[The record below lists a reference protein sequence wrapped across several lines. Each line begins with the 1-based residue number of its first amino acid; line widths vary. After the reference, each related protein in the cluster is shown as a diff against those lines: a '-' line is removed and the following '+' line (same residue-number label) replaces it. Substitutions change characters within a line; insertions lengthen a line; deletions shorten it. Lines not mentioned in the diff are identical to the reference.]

1 MAQNASFRGVS
12 RNIEITPK
20 NRRDDVRTLPR
31 RISDALDTP
40 SGVLWFFMS
49 IAIATV
55 TVGLYLPLAGEIA
68 FVAALSTYFM
78 KFQYGSRKWQTSFR
92 VPAYLHKMTGRVYKD
107 ASTGGRK
114 GEGLYYLGMDLET
127 DEELWTAANDLRTHR
142 LVVGTTG
149 SGKTEEIMGNIFN
162 SLVLESGAILVDGKS
177 DPKTFASVFRVC
189 RVLGRE
195 EDLLL
200 INYIMGGKDF
210 ASGLDARRT
219 NTYNPLSSGSAAMK
233 AELMVSLLDSGSGG
247 GNSDMWQGRAISF
260 LEAITPP
267 LSFLADKG
275 LLLFNSK
282 LLSDFYILTNIEN
295 LVWFGIFRDQNGKI
309 VDLRNGSEDYRRIY
323 NDLTNKYCGALQLY
337 LNNLPGYEAPEKP
350 HRPTKMD
357 TATYEEFQRQFAVL
371 ERDRNKSTP
380 EENGEKK
387 KGGNDPSRAK
397 VLEQHGF
404 ITMQLV
410 RATGNLTFNYGH
422 IYSDEI
428 GEINYRDVLLNR
440 RVLLVLLPALER
452 SKASME
458 QLGKMAVSA
467 IKGVLATLLDTPLEG
482 SYRKI
487 IEGRPSNAKI
497 PYSIICDE
505 YGYYVVPGFA
515 VAPAQA
521 RSYGVSLTFGTQDLP
536 SLSKADKAEGEAT
549 WENTNLRHLGR
560 MTGGKESETFKKF
573 DGAAGQAMVQV
584 SKSMSYQRGRLDGFK
599 ISSDSSVEHVGR
611 LDPDDL
617 MQQADGEFHLIVGT
631 KSEGLGGARVVRYR
645 AFYTGDVPE
654 PDELRLVPYVQVKT
668 FSDSE
673 RSTIARNEAIASNV
687 SKLSSSEFDAEIRQS
702 ALFANVESDI
712 IAKFLSKCETEA
724 IELSNSQIREWLDDY
739 DREALE
745 KRKAVAST
753 TVKSDIIALV
763 DRMLKEAIDSNGC
776 KALHRSAVDAL
787 INQWESYDDE
797 SGGIKKH
804 DKERLIAQDKT
815 FKAHSTL
822 LENVK
827 EQA

>member
-1 MAQNASFRGVS
+1 MAQNANFRGVS
-12 RNIEITPK
+12 RQAEITPK
-20 NRRDDVRTLPR
+20 SRRDDVRTLPR
-31 RISDALDTP
+31 RIGDALDTP
-40 SGVLWFFMS
+40 SGVLWYFMT
-49 IAIATV
+49 IAVLTA
-55 TVGLYLPLAGEIA
+55 TVGLYLPLAGEAA
-68 FVAALSTYFM
+68 FIFALITYLM

-92 VPAYLHKMTGRVYKD
+92 VPAYLHKLTGRIYKD

-127 DEELWTAANDLRTHR
+127 DEELWTAPNDLRTHR

-267 LSFLADKG
+267 LSFLANRG

-282 LLSDFYILTNIEN
+282 LLSDFYILSNIEN

-309 VDLRNGSEDYRRIY
+309 VDLRNGSDEYRRLY
-323 NDLTNKYCGALQLY
+323 NELVEKYCGALQLY
-337 LNNLPGYEAPEKP
+337 LNNLPGYEIPERP
-350 HRPTKMD
+350 HRPSKMD
-357 TATYEEFQRQFAVL
+357 TATYEEFQRQFTAL
-371 ERDRNKSTP
+371 ERDRDRTTP
-380 EENGEKK
+380 EENGRRRPGSEQ
-387 KGGNDPSRAK
+387 SRAK

-584 SKSMSYQRGRLDGFK
+584 TKSMNYQRGRIDGFK

-611 LDPDDL
+611 LDADDL
-617 MQQADGEFHLIVGT
+617 MQQADGEFHLVVGT

-673 RSTIARNEAIASNV
+673 RSTIARNEVIASSVNV
-687 SKLSSSEFDAEIRQS
+687 LASAQLDDDIRNS
-702 ALFANVESDI
+702 DLFAIVEDDIVARFLAMCEAQAIEPSDI
-712 IAKFLSKCETEA
+712 MVR
-724 IELSNSQIREWLDDY
+724 QWLDDY
-739 DREALE
+739 DQAALDRRRNAAGSSL
-745 KRKAVAST
+745 KH
-753 TVKSDIIALV
+753 DIAARV
-763 DRMLKEAIDSNGC
+763 EHMLKDVGVTESL
-776 KALHRSAVDAL
+776 KASHMSAVSAL
-787 INQWESYDDE
+787 IDEWEDRAD
-797 SGGIKKH
+797 
-804 DKERLIAQDKT
+804 
-815 FKAHSTL
+815 
-822 LENVK
+822 NVTTA
-827 EQA
+827 ED

>member
-1 MAQNASFRGVS
+1 MATPGFRGVS
-12 RNIEITPK
+12 RNYEIAPN

-31 RISDALDTP
+31 RLSDALDTP
-40 SGVLWFFMS
+40 SGVLWYFMS
-49 IAIATV
+49 IVAATL
-55 TVGLYLPLAGEIA
+55 TIGLFLPLAGEVA
-68 FVAALSTYFM
+68 FLAALVTYLL
-78 KFQYGSRKWQTSFR
+78 KFQYGNRNWQISFR
-92 VPAYLHKMTGRVYKD
+92 VPAYLKPLTRRTFKD
-107 ASTGGRK
+107 ASTSGRR
-114 GEGLYYLGMDLET
+114 GEGLIYLGHDLES
-127 DEELWTAANDLRTHR
+127 DEEVWATANDVRTHR
-142 LVVGTTG
+142 LVIGTTG
-149 SGKTEEIMGNIFN
+149 SGKTEEILGNLFN
-162 SLVLESGAILVDGKS
+162 SLVLDSGAMIVDGKS

-189 RVLGRE
+189 RVHGRE

-200 INYIMGGKDF
+200 LNYIMGGRDF

-247 GNSDMWQGRAISF
+247 GSSDMWQGRAISF

-275 LLLFNSK
+275 MLLFNSR
-282 LLSDFYILTNIEN
+282 LLSDYYILANIEN
-295 LVWFGIFRDQNGKI
+295 LVWFGIFRDQNGKVI
-309 VDLRNGSEDYRRIY
+309 DLRNGSDDYRRIY
-323 NDLTNKYCGALQLY
+323 NTLFEKYCGALQLY
-337 LNNLPGYEAPEKP
+337 LNNLPGYEVPTKP
-350 HRPTKMD
+350 HKPMSMD
-357 TATYEEFQRQFAVL
+357 EKTFAEFIRGYSKQEEEA
-371 ERDRNKSTP
+371 KSTTP
-380 EENGEKK
+380 EAAGKR
-387 KGGNDPSRAK
+387 KGGGNEQARAK

-422 IYSDEI
+422 IYNDEI
-428 GEINYRDVLLNR
+428 GEINYRDILLNR

-458 QLGKMAVSA
+458 QLGKMAVSS

-487 IEGRPSNAKI
+487 IEGRPSNAKV

-521 RSYGVSLTFGTQDLP
+521 RSYGVSLTFGAQDLP

-584 SKSMSYQRGRLDGFK
+584 AKSMNYNRGRIDNFK
-599 ISSDSSVEHVGR
+599 ISNESSVDTVGR
-611 LDPDDL
+611 LDADDL

-631 KSEGLGGARVVRYR
+631 KAEGLGGARVIRYR

-654 PDELRLVPYVQVKT
+654 PDQLRLVPYVQVKT

-673 RSTIARNEAIASNV
+673 RASIARNEAISANV
-687 SKLSSSEFDAEIRQS
+687 SKLSPQQFQAEIQIDPLYKLVENDIISQFLSMCDAQGIEPSPSVVKAWLDGYDQRALAARKAAS
-702 ALFANVESDI
+702 ATSNRSDI
-712 IAKFLSKCETEA
+712 MAL
-724 IELSNSQIREWLDDY
+724 IEKMLNEGLESNACRQ
-739 DREALE
+739 
-745 KRKAVAST
+745 
-753 TVKSDIIALV
+753 
-763 DRMLKEAIDSNGC
+763 M
-776 KALHRSAVDAL
+776 HRSAVSDL
-787 INQWESYDDE
+787 IERWESIDRYVDLSNSHDE
-797 SGGIKKH
+797 Q
-804 DKERLIAQDKT
+804 RLIAKDKT
-815 FKAHSTL
+815 LKGHSTL
-822 LENVK
+822 MGNIKAAE
-827 EQA
+827 